1 MERDMAIVVAVE
13 KPAANESE
21 PIRDEDLKQ
30 SQAPQPP
37 FLSDGPELVRDSH
50 C

>member
-1 MERDMAIVVAVE
+1 MMASEQAFD

-21 PIRDEDLKQ
+21 PIRDEDLEQ
-30 SQAPQPP
+30 SQAPQTQPP
-37 FLSDGPELVRDSH
+37 FLSEGPELVRDSH